1 MSAPHMTASSPDNNN
16 AKLIALIPKLALFIA
31 IAGAAH
37 TFLPEKITPIAGLL
51 VSSAL
56 TVFAAGALANE
67 IAVRLWEEGRLSD
80 FGLGWNAKSARNTL
94 LGIAGGLGAV
104 AAIVLFSLAARFAVY
119 QAIPDQTTNFP
130 NMAFVALVLV
140 FGAAGEEMLFHGYA
154 FQAQRKVMGDFA
166 AILPVAVI
174 FGVVHMGNANV
185 SILGIVNTVLWGV
198 LLGWS
203 YVLTEGLWL
212 PIGLHFGWNLG
223 LMLFGVNL
231 SGFTI
236 GVAGYELHWNKGDL
250 YSGGAYGL
258 EGSFLTTIAVAV
270 LFFAVKRA
278 NPEEV
283 PGETGAV

>member
-1 MSAPHMTASSPDNNN
+1 MTGLPPDNNN
-16 AKLIALIPKLALFIA
+16 AKLLGLAPKLALFIA

-37 TFLPEKITPIAGLL
+37 VLLPERITPIAGLL

-56 TVFAAGALANE
+56 TVFAAGAASNE

-80 FGLGWNAKSARNTL
+80 FGLGWNPKSARNSL

-104 AAIVLFSLAARFAVY
+104 TAIVLFSLAARFAVY
-119 QAIPDQTTNFP
+119 ETIPEQTTSWP
-130 NMAFVALVLV
+130 NIAFVAFVLIL
-140 FGAAGEEMLFHGYA
+140 GAAGEEMLFHGYA

-174 FGVVHMGNANV
+174 FGVVHMGNANA
-185 SILGIVNTVLWGV
+185 SILGIINTVLWGV

-203 YVLTEGLWL
+203 YILTEGLWL

-223 LMLFGVNL
+223 LMLFGINL

-236 GVAGYELHWNKGDL
+236 GVVGYELHWNRGDL

-258 EGSFLTTIAVAV
+258 EGSFLTTIAVAA
-270 LFFAVKRA
+270 LFYAVKRA